1 MCRFWGT
8 PEDHCSKAPQGPT
21 SSNRGALPGLGSV
34 QGRVAGAMRGAEKL
48 FLGTEG
54 LLGPGRQ
61 VGEAVRTRD
70 PKCTGDCRGV
80 CVLSSGRGALP
91 GLLAALSCRGDI
103 GRPRPGTGCL
113 SHCPPEAGGSPGRR
127 AAQATGSRSGALLE
141 AVVREQAEL
150 GSARL
155 FSPFSAASVRADC
168 ALRSDGESQGRP
180 SLSHVPVRR
189 TPARPTERTQRVT
202 PSSWAGPP
210 PPGLL

>member
-1 MCRFWGT
+1 MTR
-8 PEDHCSKAPQGPT
+8 S
-21 SSNRGALPGLGSV
+21 GLGT
-34 QGRVAGAMRGAEKL
+34 AE
-48 FLGTEG
+48 
-54 LLGPGRQ
+54 
-61 VGEAVRTRD
+61 
-70 PKCTGDCRGV
+70 V
-80 CVLSSGRGALP
+80 CVFSSGRAALP

-113 SHCPPEAGGSPGRR
+113 SHCPPEAGGSPGCR

-150 GSARL
+150 ESARL

-168 ALRSDGESQGRP
+168 ALRSDGESQGWP
-180 SLSHVPVRR
+180 SPSHVPVRR

-210 PPGLL
+210 PPGLLRYCSETRCPLSCLVEFDTVHCLKACFYFSFH